1 MAKRDDKLT
10 IYLMAVEM
18 ADRVSSRRMLANGF
32 FLSVHTAL
40 VTILGF
46 TYQNLATGQKSLVII
61 ISMMGF
67 LLALTW
73 FFALRSYRRL
83 NRAKFNIINDIEKD
97 LPEQY
102 FTREWEELTRTTQ
115 DDLEMK
121 SLRGRWLKFKDRYT
135 TLTNVESI
143 VPMVLALI
151 YVVLLLGT
159 LFGVVAK

>member
-1 MAKRDDKLT
+1 MPGSDDKLA
-10 IYLMAVEM
+10 IYLMAVDM

-46 TYQNLATGQKSLVII
+46 TYNSISSGQKSLVVII
-61 ISMMGF
+61 AMMGF

-73 FFALRSYRRL
+73 YFALRSYRRL
-83 NRAKFNIINDIEKD
+83 NRAKFNVINDMEKT

-102 FTREWEELTRTTQ
+102 FTREWAELTRTTE

-121 SLRGRWLKFKDRYT
+121 SLRGRWLEFKDRYT

-143 VPMVLALI
+143 VPVVFAMI

-159 LFGVVAK
+159 LLGVVA

>member
-1 MAKRDDKLT
+1 MAKSDDTLA

-18 ADRVSSRRMLANGF
+18 ADRISSRRMLANGF

-40 VTILGF
+40 VTTLGF
-46 TYQNLATGQKSLVII
+46 AYQNVENGQKSLITII
-61 ISMMGF
+61 TMMGF
-67 LLALTW
+67 LLSITW

-83 NRAKFNIINDIEKD
+83 NRAKFNVINDMEKS
-97 LPEQY
+97 LPEQ
-102 FTREWEELTRTTQ
+102 FFSREWAELTRTTQ

-143 VPMVLALI
+143 VPMVFGLI
-151 YVVLLLGT
+151 YVVIFVAAV
-159 LFGVVAK
+159 FGLVA

>member
-1 MAKRDDKLT
+1 MGSAH
-10 IYLMAVEM
+10 
-18 ADRVSSRRMLANGF
+18 

-46 TYQNLATGQKSLVII
+46 TYSSISSGQKSLVII
-61 ISMMGF
+61 IAMMGF

-73 FFALRSYRRL
+73 YFALRSYRRL
-83 NRAKFNIINDIEKD
+83 NRAKFNVINGMEKA

-102 FTREWEELTRTTQ
+102 FTREWAELTRTTE

-143 VPMVLALI
+143 VPLVFAMI
-151 YVVLLLGT
+151 YVVLLVGT
-159 LFGVVAK
+159 LLGVVA

>member
-1 MAKRDDKLT
+1 MPGSDDKLA
-10 IYLMAVEM
+10 IYLMAVDM

-46 TYQNLATGQKSLVII
+46 TYNSISSGQKALVII
-61 ISMMGF
+61 IAMMGF

-73 FFALRSYRRL
+73 YFALRSYRRL
-83 NRAKFNIINDIEKD
+83 NRAKFNVINDMEKA

-102 FTREWEELTRTTQ
+102 FTREWAELTRTTE

-143 VPMVLALI
+143 VPVVFAMI
-151 YVVLLLGT
+151 YVGLLLGT
-159 LFGVVAK
+159 LLGVVA

>member
-1 MAKRDDKLT
+1 MAEDDDKLA
-10 IYLMAVEM
+10 IYLMAIEM

-46 TYQNLATGQKSLVII
+46 SYQSLASGQKPLLLI

-83 NRAKFNIINDIEKD
+83 NRAKFNVINEMETS

-102 FTREWEELTRTTQ
+102 FTKEWAELTRTTAG
-115 DDLEMK
+115 DVELK
-121 SLRGRWLKFKDRYT
+121 GLRARWMKFKDRYT

-143 VPMVLALI
+143 VPLVFALI
-151 YVVLLLGT
+151 YIALLVGVQ
-159 LFGVVAK
+159 FGVIA

>member
-1 MAKRDDKLT
+1 MPGSDDKLA
-10 IYLMAVEM
+10 IYLMAVDM

-46 TYQNLATGQKSLVII
+46 TYNSISSGQKSLVVII
-61 ISMMGF
+61 AMMGF

-73 FFALRSYRRL
+73 YFALRSYRRL
-83 NRAKFNIINDIEKD
+83 NRAKFNVINDMEKT

-102 FTREWEELTRTTQ
+102 FTREWAELTRTTE

-143 VPMVLALI
+143 VPLVFAMI

-159 LFGVVAK
+159 LLGVVA

>member
-1 MAKRDDKLT
+1 MAEDDDKFAV
-10 IYLMAVEM
+10 YLMAVEM

-46 TYQNLATGQKSLVII
+46 SYESLPSGRRPLLLV

-67 LLALTW
+67 VLAITW
-73 FFALRSYRRL
+73 LFALRSYRRL
-83 NRAKFNIINDIEKD
+83 NRAKFNVINEIETS

-102 FTREWEELTRTTQ
+102 FSKEWAELTRTTAK
-115 DDLEMK
+115 DVELK
-121 SLRGRWLKFKDRYT
+121 GLRERWIRFNDRYT

-143 VPMVLALI
+143 VPLVFALI
-151 YVVLLLGT
+151 YIALLLAALT
-159 LFGVVAK
+159 GVVT

>member
-1 MAKRDDKLT
+1 MPGSDDKLA
-10 IYLMAVEM
+10 IYLMAVDM

-46 TYQNLATGQKSLVII
+46 TYNSISSGQKSLVVII
-61 ISMMGF
+61 AMMGF

-73 FFALRSYRRL
+73 YFALRSYRRL
-83 NRAKFNIINDIEKD
+83 NRAKFNVINDMEKT

-102 FTREWEELTRTTQ
+102 FTREWAELTRTTE

-143 VPMVLALI
+143 VPVVFAMI

-159 LFGVVAK
+159 LLGVVA

>member
-1 MAKRDDKLT
+1 MAKDDDKLT

-46 TYQNLATGQKSLVII
+46 SYQSLASGQKPLLLV

-67 LLALTW
+67 VLAITW

-83 NRAKFNIINDIEKD
+83 NRAKFIVINEMETS
-97 LPEQY
+97 LAEQY
-102 FTREWEELTRTTQ
+102 FTREWAELTRTTA
-115 DDLEMK
+115 DDLELK
-121 SLRGRWLKFKDRYT
+121 GLRERWMKFKDRYT

-143 VPMVLALI
+143 VTLVFALI
-151 YVVLLLGT
+151 YIALLVGALT
-159 LFGVVAK
+159 GVIA